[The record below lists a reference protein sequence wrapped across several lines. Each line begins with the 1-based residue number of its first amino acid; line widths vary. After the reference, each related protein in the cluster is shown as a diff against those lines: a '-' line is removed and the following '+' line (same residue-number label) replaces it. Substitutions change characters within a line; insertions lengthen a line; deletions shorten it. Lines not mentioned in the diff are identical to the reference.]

1 MTKRILLFYTLLI
14 MSSLTAF
21 TQNDYKLPD
30 SLLISLQN
38 NSNHDVNHV
47 ESLADIIDN
56 LIINN
61 RYEES
66 KRYIDEMS
74 DISGELK
81 NDYVSAVTI
90 FYENSYL
97 FFTRNAYKECI
108 NQLLNAKNMLE
119 PLNNSEKV
127 MTYKIRISN
136 LLGICYSKT
145 QMYSESYQCYEKS
158 IEINKIL
165 QDKNIGSVIMQNM
178 LVLQNMLQSYPDKIR
193 IAKELLNNPDFGDNM
208 KNEVYFEIIGNY
220 MNINAYDTASMY
232 IDTVMKRANSN
243 HDKAMA
249 LALKGC
255 NLNGLERYNE
265 AKMYLKKCLSMPES
279 NHNQIE
285 LYCCGHISISYYQL
299 EEYDSAFY
307 YIDEAFNKAKEYDFL
322 DWQIYS
328 LEQKCD
334 FLREQEM
341 YKDFADNIIIY
352 NKLND
357 SLKELQNLNDLD
369 KIMLRKQY
377 KEMEEQLQKKI
388 EENRI
393 KQYKLVIFIIILAA
407 SATIAITLLLLNRKN
422 ILLKSKKIKE
432 EALSKELEMRNR
444 ELASNVVILMKK
456 NEVFADIVKR
466 LHTIKDNAVKDETKD
481 AIDRITKD
489 IEKTIEGKFWEE
501 FEMRFKNVH
510 SDFYNRLMKKY
521 PDLTPSEVRLC
532 SFLKLDLSTKDIS
545 SITGQ
550 SVPSIEK
557 ARNRLRKKF
566 GIATGENIN
575 MSGFI
580 QKI

>member
-1 MTKRILLFYTLLI
+1 MKKIFLFCTLLI
-14 MSSLTAF
+14 LSTFCVFAQS
-21 TQNDYKLPD
+21 DYKLPD
-30 SLLISLQN
+30 SLSVALQN
-38 NSNHDVNHV
+38 HKQHD
-47 ESLADIIDN
+47 IDRVDLLGSVIDE
-56 LIINN
+56 LILNGL
-61 RYEES
+61 YDES

-74 DISGELK
+74 SISKELK
-81 NDYVSAVTI
+81 NDYVYAVVE
-90 FYENSYL
+90 FYNSSHL
-97 FFTRNAYKECI
+97 FFTRSAYKDCI
-108 NQLLNAKNMLE
+108 NQLLDAKNMLE
-119 PLNNSEKV
+119 PLGNSEKV

-136 LLGICYSKT
+136 LLGVCYSKT

-165 QDKNIGSVIMQNM
+165 KSKDLGSVIMQNI
-178 LVLQNMLQSYPDKIR
+178 LVLQNMLQSFPDKIR

-232 IDTVMKRANSN
+232 IDTVMKRIKNN

-255 NLNGLERYNE
+255 NFNGLKKYHE
-265 AKMYLKKCLSMPES
+265 AIKYFEECLTMPES
-279 NHNQIE
+279 SQNQIE
-285 LYCCGHISISYYQL
+285 LYCYGHLSNSYYQL
-299 EEYDSAFY
+299 NQYDSAFY
-307 YIDEAFNKAKEYDFL
+307 YIDEAFDKAKEYGLL

-328 LEQKCD
+328 LEQKCS
-334 FLREQEM
+334 FLREREM
-341 YKDFADNIIIY
+341 YKEFADNIIIY

-393 KQYKLVIFIIILAA
+393 KQYKLVIFIIVITALAA
-407 SATIAITLLLLNRKN
+407 VAIALLLLNRKN
-422 ILLKSKKIKE
+422 ILLKNKKISE

-466 LHTIKDNAVKDETKD
+466 LHIIKDNAIKDETKD
-481 AIDRITKD
+481 AIDKITKD

-510 SDFYNRLMKKY
+510 SDFYNRLMEKY

-557 ARNRLRKKF
+557 ARNRLRKKI

-575 MSGFI
+575 MSSFI

>member
-1 MTKRILLFYTLLI
+1 MKKIVLFCTLLI
-14 MSSLTAF
+14 LSTFCVFA
-21 TQNDYKLPD
+21 QNDYKLPD
-30 SLLISLQN
+30 SLIDALREN
-38 NSNHDVNHV
+38 RNHDINRM
-47 ESLADIIDN
+47 ESLADVIDN
-56 LIINN
+56 LIVNGQ
-61 RYEES
+61 YEES
-66 KRYIDEMS
+66 KKYINEMYS
-74 DISGELK
+74 ISKELK
-81 NDYVSAVTI
+81 NDYVSAVYE
-90 FYENSYL
+90 FYNSSYL
-97 FFTRNAYKECI
+97 FFTKNAYKECI
-108 NQLLNAKNMLE
+108 NQLLDAKNLLE

-136 LLGICYSKT
+136 LLGVCYSKT

-165 QDKNIGSVIMQNM
+165 QNKELGSVIMQNM
-178 LVLQNMLQSYPDKIR
+178 LVLQNMLQSFPDKIR

-220 MNINAYDTASMY
+220 MNISAYDTASMY
-232 IDTVMKRANSN
+232 IDTVMKRIRNN
-243 HDKAMA
+243 HDKAMV

-255 NLNGLERYNE
+255 NFNGLNKYYE
-265 AKMYLKKCLSMPES
+265 AIENFKECLAMPES
-279 NHNQIE
+279 NQNQIE
-285 LYCCGHISISYYQL
+285 LYCCGHLSNSYYQL
-299 EEYDSAFY
+299 KQYDSAFY
-307 YIDEAFNKAKEYDFL
+307 YIGEAFDKAKEYGFL

-328 LEQKCD
+328 LEQKCT

-393 KQYKLVIFIIILAA
+393 KQYKLVIFIIVLTALAA
-407 SATIAITLLLLNRKN
+407 VVIVLLLLNRKN

-456 NEVFADIVKR
+456 NEVFAEIVKR
-466 LHTIKDNAVKDETKD
+466 LHTIKDNAIKDETKD
-481 AIDRITKD
+481 AIDKITKD
-489 IEKTIEGKFWEE
+489 IEKTIEGKFWDE

-510 SDFYNRLMKKY
+510 SDFYNRLIEKY
-521 PDLTPSEVRLC
+521 PDLTPSEIRLC

-575 MSGFI
+575 MSSFI

>member
-1 MTKRILLFYTLLI
+1 MKKIVLFCTLLI
-14 MSSLTAF
+14 LSTFCVFA
-21 TQNDYKLPD
+21 QNDYKLPD
-30 SLLISLQN
+30 SLIDALREN
-38 NSNHDVNHV
+38 RNHDINRM
-47 ESLADIIDN
+47 ESLADVIDN
-56 LIINN
+56 LIVNGQ
-61 RYEES
+61 YEES
-66 KRYIDEMS
+66 NKYINEMYS
-74 DISGELK
+74 ISKELK
-81 NDYVSAVTI
+81 NDYVSAVTE
-90 FYENSYL
+90 FYNSSYL
-97 FFTRNAYKECI
+97 FFTKNAYKECI
-108 NQLLNAKNMLE
+108 NQLLDAKNLLE

-136 LLGICYSKT
+136 LLGVCYSKT

-165 QDKNIGSVIMQNM
+165 QNKELGSVIMQNM
-178 LVLQNMLQSYPDKIR
+178 LVLQNMLQSFPDKIR

-220 MNINAYDTASMY
+220 MNISAYDTASMY
-232 IDTVMKRANSN
+232 IDTVMKRIRNN
-243 HDKAMA
+243 HDKAMV

-255 NLNGLERYNE
+255 NFNGLNKYYE
-265 AKMYLKKCLSMPES
+265 AIENFKECLAMPES
-279 NHNQIE
+279 NQNQIE
-285 LYCCGHISISYYQL
+285 LYCCGHLSNSYYQL
-299 EEYDSAFY
+299 KQYDSAFY
-307 YIDEAFNKAKEYDFL
+307 YIGEAFDKAKEYGFL

-328 LEQKCD
+328 LEQKCT

-393 KQYKLVIFIIILAA
+393 KQYKLVIFIIVLTALAA
-407 SATIAITLLLLNRKN
+407 VVIVLLLLNRKN

-456 NEVFADIVKR
+456 NEVFAEIVKR
-466 LHTIKDNAVKDETKD
+466 LHTIKDNAIKDETKD
-481 AIDRITKD
+481 AIDKITKD
-489 IEKTIEGKFWEE
+489 IEKTIEGKFWDE

-510 SDFYNRLMKKY
+510 SDFYNRLIEKY
-521 PDLTPSEVRLC
+521 PDLTPSEIRLC

-575 MSGFI
+575 MSSFI

>member
-1 MTKRILLFYTLLI
+1 MKKISLFCTLLI
-14 MSSLTAF
+14 LSTFCVFA
-21 TQNDYKLPD
+21 QNDYKLPD
-30 SLLISLQN
+30 SLIDALREN
-38 NSNHDVNHV
+38 RNHDINRM
-47 ESLADIIDN
+47 ESLADVIDN
-56 LIINN
+56 LIVNGQ
-61 RYEES
+61 YEES
-66 KRYIDEMS
+66 NKYINEMYG
-74 DISGELK
+74 ISKELK
-81 NDYVSAVTI
+81 NDYVSAVTE
-90 FYENSYL
+90 FYNSSYL
-97 FFTRNAYKECI
+97 FFTKNAYKECI
-108 NQLLNAKNMLE
+108 NQLLDAKNLLE

-136 LLGICYSKT
+136 LLGVCYSKT

-158 IEINKIL
+158 IEINKLL
-165 QDKNIGSVIMQNM
+165 QNKELGSVIMQNM
-178 LVLQNMLQSYPDKIR
+178 LVLQNMLQSFPDKIR

-220 MNINAYDTASMY
+220 MDISAYDTASMY
-232 IDTVMKRANSN
+232 IDTVMKRIRNN
-243 HDKAMA
+243 HDKAMV

-255 NLNGLERYNE
+255 NFNGLNKYYE
-265 AKMYLKKCLSMPES
+265 AIENFKECLAMPES
-279 NHNQIE
+279 NQNQIE
-285 LYCCGHISISYYQL
+285 LYCCGHLSNSYYQL
-299 EEYDSAFY
+299 KQYDSAFY
-307 YIDEAFNKAKEYDFL
+307 YIGEAFDKAKEYGFL

-328 LEQKCD
+328 LEQKCT

-352 NKLND
+352 NNLND

-393 KQYKLVIFIIILAA
+393 KQYKLVIFIIVLTALAA
-407 SATIAITLLLLNRKN
+407 VVIVLLLLNRKN

-456 NEVFADIVKR
+456 NEVFAEIVKR
-466 LHTIKDNAVKDETKD
+466 LHTIKDNAIKDETKD
-481 AIDRITKD
+481 AIDKITKD
-489 IEKTIEGKFWEE
+489 IEKTIEGKFWDE

-510 SDFYNRLMKKY
+510 SDFYNRLIEKY
-521 PDLTPSEVRLC
+521 PDLTPSEIRLC

-575 MSGFI
+575 MSSFI